1 MSRYIRNKSLLD
13 SGVFVLDDSSTDEAN
28 GRRVAF
34 THWRRMI
41 VRLVMCRL
49 IVVIIVFGATT
60 GHLGG
65 TSADATRRCY
75 NCGRRR
81 SCL

>member
-1 MSRYIRNKSLLD
+1 MSRNNVNESLLD

-41 VRLVMCRL
+41 VRLVMRRL
-49 IVVIIVFGATT
+49 IVVIIVFGAATS
-60 GHLGG
+60 HFGG